1 MIVAAVMMLCTEYYL
16 FFPSHLLSSARLFSL
31 PPSHNSDP
39 GSHSRLLPLPHCGS
53 CLTFLSPGGFSPFF
67 PRRLASNCAYQRYE
81 PLSAADPSFFFLQIV
96 SRSHHSVIRTPGPTL
111 LIALMVAFE
120 GIHQTTEAT
129 SHISKQCSGV
139 HPIIA

>member
-1 MIVAAVMMLCTEYYL
+1 MLCTEYYL

-67 PRRLASNCAYQRYE
+67 PRRLASNCAYPRYE